1 MTYKAK
7 VECNRQNI
15 KQLGHLYQ
23 PPKLEV
29 FKIYQSPRI
38 AQVMESP
45 LDQIRDLYAQADA
58 SERHRLQNQLRDLQ
72 NELYTEWDIMFGM
85 AMGVSMNPII
95 LLKRYS

>member
-1 MTYKAK
+1 
-7 VECNRQNI
+7 
-15 KQLGHLYQ
+15 
-23 PPKLEV
+23 
-29 FKIYQSPRI
+29 
-38 AQVMESP
+38 MESP